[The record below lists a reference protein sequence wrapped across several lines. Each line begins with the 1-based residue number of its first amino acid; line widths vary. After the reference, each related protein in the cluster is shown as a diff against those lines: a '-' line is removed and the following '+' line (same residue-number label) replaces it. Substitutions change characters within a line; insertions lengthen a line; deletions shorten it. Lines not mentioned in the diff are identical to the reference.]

1 MKRFDKEY
9 GEYDDK
15 SKNFLRELCTALNE
29 AIDGFNELS
38 KEWTNIYSE
47 PKSSKNNRDWVKR
60 FFIVKLN
67 ENK

>member
-1 MKRFDKEY
+1 MERFDKDY

-15 SKNFLRELCTALNE
+15 SKNILRELCTALNE
-29 AIDGFNELS
+29 GIDGFNELS

-47 PKSSKNNRDWVKR
+47 LKSNKTNRDLVKR